1 MEEVLFEDM
10 RIFLC
15 IWQHDAN
22 YFGPIASANLFSGQW
37 TCIQGAV
44 SVTSDDIHRGN
55 FYWMLDCIDPTD
67 NQVIYIDD
75 FDIFK
80 LYDNPD
86 KNSNNSFIIN
96 DKPYIKGYPYWE
108 IGNRTGEE
116 AVDWYFE
123 HIGDYPVSSMNEMVY
138 TLTREKIEQF
148 QLKLTYDI
156 ERDWLNSMVKDE
168 LANAIDANRTLLG
181 AFSSE
186 IGYIFTGEEILNSMN
201 ANASKFKAD
210 LTVFSNHLSMIKNT
224 SNHTQDRLTYSI
236 YLMRN
241 DYFDGYQYRIMR
253 SDGIL
258 KSGNINRELYYLLSG
273 YCSEYYDLTTYN
285 RPSVNRIF
293 VNYSYLSEEYYYSL
307 ISGGSL

>member
-1 MEEVLFEDM
+1 
-10 RIFLC
+10 
-15 IWQHDAN
+15 
-22 YFGPIASANLFSGQW
+22 
-37 TCIQGAV
+37 
-44 SVTSDDIHRGN
+44 
-55 FYWMLDCIDPTD
+55 
-67 NQVIYIDD
+67 
-75 FDIFK
+75 
-80 LYDNPD
+80 
-86 KNSNNSFIIN
+86 
-96 DKPYIKGYPYWE
+96 
-108 IGNRTGEE
+108 
-116 AVDWYFE
+116 
-123 HIGDYPVSSMNEMVY
+123 
-138 TLTREKIEQF
+138 
-148 QLKLTYDI
+148 
-156 ERDWLNSMVKDE
+156 
-168 LANAIDANRTLLG
+168 
-181 AFSSE
+181 
-186 IGYIFTGEEILNSMN
+186 MN